1 MAELITGGAAA
12 SEHLQEYLTFS
23 LGTEEYGIDI
33 LNVQEIR
40 GYEAVTRIAGA
51 PPYIKGVINLRGAV
65 VPILDLRI
73 KLATGRVE
81 YNALTVVIIVN
92 VGSRVAGVVVDSVSD
107 VIGLAAG
114 DVRPAP
120 ELAAGIGAHYVA
132 GLACPDGR
140 TIILADIEKLLA
152 ASGMQ
157 LADEPLAA

>member
-1 MAELITGGAAA
+1 MAQAMTGGAAA

-23 LGTEEYGIDI
+23 LGAEDYGIDI

-51 PPYIKGVINLRGAV
+51 PPYIKGVINLRGAI

-73 KLATGRVE
+73 KLATARVE
-81 YNALTVVIIVN
+81 YDAFTVVIIVN
-92 VGSRVAGVVVDSVSD
+92 VGSRIAGVVVDSVSD
-107 VIGLAAG
+107 VIRIGAA

-120 ELAAGIGAHYVA
+120 EFAAGVGAHYVA
-132 GLACPDGR
+132 GLACHDDR

-152 ASGMQ
+152 ASGMH